1 MMNEMEMTLR
11 EYREDR
17 IDAYAELSEKL
28 GHMIHDLQQLQKKVD
43 WAKENN
49 KRANIDTSNIAML
62 VSTMMMMTNTASR
75 IAKDNEVLMA
85 LGDMK

>member
-17 IDAYAELSEKL
+17 IEAYAELSEKL

-43 WAKENN
+43 SARESN
-49 KRANIDTSNIAML
+49 KRANIDTSNITML

>member
-17 IDAYAELSEKL
+17 INAYAELSERL

-43 WAKENN
+43 SAKENN
-49 KRANIDTSNIAML
+49 KRVNIDTNNITML
-62 VSTMMMMTNTASR
+62 VSTMMMMTETASR